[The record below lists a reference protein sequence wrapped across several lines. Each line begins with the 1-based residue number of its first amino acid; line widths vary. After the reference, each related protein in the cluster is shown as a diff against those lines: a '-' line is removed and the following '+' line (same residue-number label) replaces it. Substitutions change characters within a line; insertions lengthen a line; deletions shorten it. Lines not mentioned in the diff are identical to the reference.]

1 MKMKRRTCLSA
12 VLAAAAGAP
21 MKVAGAER
29 PIQLHVDLSV
39 DPAKEQEML
48 KHFRTVFVPAA
59 SKQPGFIDVKL
70 VKLRATPMGK
80 APEGVNYRFV
90 LNFQS
95 EELRQKWINSPL
107 HQKVWPPM
115 EGWLRTKNYTVMLFD
130 VQE

>member
-1 MKMKRRTCLSA
+1 MKMRRRTYLTTM
-12 VLAAAAGAP
+12 LAAIASTHASAAGP
-21 MKVAGAER
+21 ER

-48 KHFRTVFVPAA
+48 KHFKTVFVPAA
-59 SKQPGFIDVKL
+59 SKQPGYIDVKMI
-70 VKLRATPMGK
+70 KLRATPMGK

-90 LNFQS
+90 LNFKS
-95 EELRQKWINSPL
+95 EDLRQKWVNSAL

-115 EGWLRTKNYTVMLFD
+115 EGFLRTKNYTVMLFD

>member
-1 MKMKRRTCLSA
+1 MKRRVCLSA
-12 VLAAAAGAP
+12 MLAGAAAGAGIA
-21 MKVAGAER
+21 AGADR

-48 KHFRTVFVPAA
+48 KHFRTVFKPAA
-59 SKQPGFIDVKL
+59 AKQAGFMDVKM

-95 EELRQKWINSPL
+95 EELRQKWVSSAL
-107 HQKVWPPM
+107 HQQVWPPM
-115 EGWLRTKNYTVMLFD
+115 ESFLRHKNYTVMLFD
-130 VQE
+130 VEA